1 MPNVAVHMLEHLRP
15 WGARRVYGHPGDGDR
30 RRFQWIRKGRRRP
43 VLHADRPKEVMAFMA
58 CEHAKFTGALGAIHP
73 GDNE

>member
-1 MPNVAVHMLEHLRP
+1 
-15 WGARRVYGHPGDGDR
+15 
-30 RRFQWIRKGRRRP
+30 
-43 VLHADRPKEVMAFMA
+43 VMAFMA